1 MARGG
6 VKFLRGAVGDYVSYF
21 LGDDGRGCLDHGY
34 YGPGQY
40 WTVTA
45 GGRVV
50 EGSWTPA
57 GYAAWLAGADP
68 ATGEQRGRAFH
79 EGELRSGV
87 RGYEFGVNVPKS
99 ASIAA
104 MLDPDLTEALAGAQE
119 RAAVAGVQA
128 VRRHARVRVTID
140 GRQQLV
146 GVDALEVAVFG
157 HDGSREGDPHLH
169 LHVQVGAKAMVDGQW
184 RALAGRQM
192 VAALGDWQ
200 ATVTAS
206 LATDPQWN
214 AACARH
220 GLTLTAE
227 GGIEQI
233 GPELEGLFSRR
244 HAAIEV
250 ERDTLLADFRKA
262 EGRAPSARQVQWID
276 QQAWNRTRPAKGERA
291 LLSAAQVRDTLLA
304 AGAKDVVRRI
314 ETTTRTAPAAFDR
327 TVALSAALDTA
338 VQREVLTE
346 AQLRLVAAS
355 GVAQA
360 GGVTEDVEAAITLTA
375 GALRA
380 QCIPARLPGG
390 DDVWVPGPV
399 MDAAR
404 TVQDNLDAIG
414 ASAVTQRAG
423 LRAVNVAGLTPGQ
436 RLVAEA
442 VAAGLPVVVEGPAG
456 TGKTTA
462 LRRALAARN
471 AAGLVTIAVA
481 PSRVAVEQLGDHWTT
496 ATTAHGLLVAAGWS
510 QDAGL
515 WTAPDD
521 GEDPGLREAVIVVDE
536 AGMLDLHTLA
546 ALTTHA
552 RAHGARV
559 ILVGDDRQLAPV
571 GVAGGFAL
579 AKAGSD
585 VVALTEAKRFTDP
598 AHAELAARWR
608 SGEDLEA
615 IAAAVL
621 GAGLVH
627 VHATEEDAQVALA
640 ETAAANRNAVVMVAD
655 NATAVIVNRLTRAEH
670 QHAGRVGPATGKLGR
685 LGEDIGI
692 GDLVQTRS
700 NDRLLGVINRQRWTV
715 TSIAD
720 DGAMT
725 LTRADQNP
733 NTPAPVT
740 VRLDP
745 GYVAAHVHRAD
756 AVTVHAAQGAT
767 ADEGHALLDGT
778 WTREQAYV
786 ALTRGRTRT
795 VLHVVA
801 DDHDDAHHLLTRI
814 LASSDIARAAAL
826 VAVTTQRAHEARVD
840 VTPGIV
846 DRIEAGLRRMS
857 QMVGSWGAG
866 SAITTDTAPP
876 AAPVTTIDQDGLGL

>member
-1 MARGG
+1 
-6 VKFLRGAVGDYVSYF
+6 
-21 LGDDGRGCLDHGY
+21 
-34 YGPGQY
+34 
-40 WTVTA
+40 
-45 GGRVV
+45 
-50 EGSWTPA
+50 
-57 GYAAWLAGADP
+57 
-68 ATGEQRGRAFH
+68 
-79 EGELRSGV
+79 
-87 RGYEFGVNVPKS
+87 VNVPKS

-104 MLDPDLTEALAGAQE
+104 MLDPDLAQALAGAQE

-128 VRRHARVRVTID
+128 VRRHARVRVTVE

-146 GVDALEVAVFG
+146 GVDGLEVAVFG
-157 HDGSREGDPHLH
+157 HDGSREGDPHVH

-206 LATDPQWN
+206 LATDPAWN
-214 AACARH
+214 AAVARH
-220 GLTLTAE
+220 GLTLTVE
-227 GGIEQI
+227 GGIAEI
-233 GPELEGLFSRR
+233 GPELEALFSRR
-244 HAAIEV
+244 HAAIEI
-250 ERDTLLADFRKA
+250 ERDTLLADFHRV
-262 EGRAPSARQVQWID
+262 EGVAPSARQLQWID

-291 LLSAAQVRDTLLA
+291 PLSAEQVRDTLLA
-304 AGAKDVVRRI
+304 AGASNVVRRL

-327 TVALSAALDTA
+327 QDALAAAMEVA

-346 AQLRLVAAS
+346 DQLRLVAAT
-355 GVAQA
+355 GVAHA
-360 GGVTEDVEAAITLTA
+360 GGATDDVEAAITLTA

-380 QCIPARLPGG
+380 QCVPARLPGG

-399 MDAAR
+399 MDAAH
-404 TVQDNLDAIG
+404 TVQDNLAAIRG
-414 ASAVTQRAG
+414 TAVTQRPG
-423 LRAVNVAGLTPGQ
+423 LRAVSVEGLTPGQ

-471 AAGLVTIAVA
+471 AAGLSTIAVA
-481 PSRVAVEQLGDHWTT
+481 PSRVAVTQLGDGWTT
-496 ATTAHGLLVAAGWS
+496 ATTAHGLLVAAGWT
-510 QDAGL
+510 QDGGL
-515 WTAPDD
+515 WTAPVD
-521 GEDPGLREAVIVVDE
+521 GADSGLREAVIVVDE

-552 RAHGARV
+552 RTNGARV

-598 AHAELAARWR
+598 AHAALANRWR
-608 SGEDLEA
+608 TGTDLDA
-615 IAAAVL
+615 IADDVL
-621 GAGLVH
+621 SAGLVR

-640 ETAAANRNAVVMVAD
+640 ETAAGHRNAVVMVAD

-670 QHAGRVGPATGKLGR
+670 QHAGHVGPATGRLGR
-685 LGEDIGI
+685 LGEDIGV

-700 NDRLLGVINRQRWTV
+700 NDRQLGVINRQRWTV
-715 TSIAD
+715 TTID
-720 DGAMT
+720 PDGAMT

-733 NTPAPVT
+733 HAISPVT
-740 VRLDP
+740 IRLDA

-767 ADEGHALLDGT
+767 ADEGHALLDVT

-786 ALTRGRTRT
+786 ALTRGRSRT

-801 DDHDDAHHLLTRI
+801 DDHDDARGLLVKV
-814 LASSDIARAAAL
+814 LSSSDTARAAAL
-826 VAVTTQRAHEARVD
+826 VAVTTQRAHEARMD

-846 DRIEAGLRRMS
+846 DRIEAGLRRMTAR
-857 QMVGSWGAG
+857 VGAWGTT
-866 SAITTDTAPP
+866 SALATDHVAP
-876 AAPVTTIDQDGLGL
+876 AAPSTTIDPDGLGL

>member
-1 MARGG
+1 
-6 VKFLRGAVGDYVSYF
+6 
-21 LGDDGRGCLDHGY
+21 
-34 YGPGQY
+34 
-40 WTVTA
+40 
-45 GGRVV
+45 
-50 EGSWTPA
+50 
-57 GYAAWLAGADP
+57 
-68 ATGEQRGRAFH
+68 
-79 EGELRSGV
+79 
-87 RGYEFGVNVPKS
+87 
-99 ASIAA
+99 
-104 MLDPDLTEALAGAQE
+104 
-119 RAAVAGVQA
+119 
-128 VRRHARVRVTID
+128 
-140 GRQQLV
+140 
-146 GVDALEVAVFG
+146 
-157 HDGSREGDPHLH
+157 
-169 LHVQVGAKAMVDGQW
+169 
-184 RALAGRQM
+184 
-192 VAALGDWQ
+192 
-200 ATVTAS
+200 
-206 LATDPQWN
+206 
-214 AACARH
+214 
-220 GLTLTAE
+220 
-227 GGIEQI
+227 
-233 GPELEGLFSRR
+233 
-244 HAAIEV
+244 
-250 ERDTLLADFRKA
+250 
-262 EGRAPSARQVQWID
+262 
-276 QQAWNRTRPAKGERA
+276 
-291 LLSAAQVRDTLLA
+291 LLSAKQVRDTLLA
-304 AGAKDVVRRI
+304 AGATDVVRRI
-314 ETTTRTAPAAFDR
+314 DTTTRTAPAIFDR
-327 TVALSAALDTA
+327 QDALAAAMEVA

-346 AQLRLVAAS
+346 DQLRLVAAT
-355 GVAQA
+355 GVAHA
-360 GGVTEDVEAAITLTA
+360 GGVTDDVEAAITLTA

-404 TVQDNLDAIG
+404 TVQESLAAIRTT
-414 ASAVTQRAG
+414 AVTQRTG
-423 LRAVNVAGLTPGQ
+423 LRGVSVAGLTPGQ

-471 AAGLVTIAVA
+471 AAGLITVAVA
-481 PSRVAVEQLGDHWTT
+481 PSRVAVTQLGDGWTT
-496 ATTAHGLLVAAGWS
+496 ATTAHGLLVAAGWT
-510 QDAGL
+510 QDGGL
-515 WTAPDD
+515 WTAPPD
-521 GEDPGLREAVIVVDE
+521 GADAEDAALREAVIVVDE

-552 RAHGARV
+552 RVNGARV

-598 AHAELAARWR
+598 AHAALAACWR
-608 SGEDLEA
+608 TGTDLDA
-615 IAAAVL
+615 IAGDVL
-621 GAGLVH
+621 AAGLVR

-670 QHAGRVGPATGKLGR
+670 QHTGHVGPATGRLGR

-700 NDRLLGVINRQRWTV
+700 NDRHLGVINRQRWTV
-715 TSIAD
+715 TTID
-720 DGAMT
+720 PDGAMT
-725 LTRADQNP
+725 LTRADQDP
-733 NTPAPVT
+733 HAPAPIM
-740 VRLDP
+740 VRLDA

-801 DDHDDAHHLLTRI
+801 DDHDDAHGLLTRI
-814 LASSDIARAAAL
+814 LASSDTARAAAL
-826 VAVTTQRAHEARVD
+826 VAVTTQSAHEARVD

-857 QMVGSWGAG
+857 QRVGAWGTT
-866 SAITTDTAPP
+866 SAIATATAPP
-876 AAPVTTIDQDGLGL
+876 AAPTTTIEPPGMGL